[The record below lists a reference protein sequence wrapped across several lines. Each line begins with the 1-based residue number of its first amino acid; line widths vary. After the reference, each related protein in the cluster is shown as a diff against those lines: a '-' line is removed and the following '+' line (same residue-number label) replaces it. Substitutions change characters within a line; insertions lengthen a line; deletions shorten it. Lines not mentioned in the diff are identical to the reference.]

1 MKTRNPA
8 IYLPGGP
15 CTLNGVTYNPCSSTS
30 NINQRRKFTLER
42 PQDGQYLG
50 RVSEYEDGG
59 TMSYHGM
66 RLTLE
71 RRVTSGTTF
80 SGNYTWSH
88 CIGEVGATTD
98 QGPSIGTRYP
108 NLYDRHSDRG
118 NCASSRRHIVNLT
131 AVAESPKFSNRT
143 ARILAT
149 GWRLSGIYRWSTGSY
164 LTVTDGIDRAL
175 NGVGSQRPNQAQ
187 DNVFGDKSAGPLAQ
201 HISPSAFTLP
211 PAGTMNGNLG
221 RANIIGPANWTFDT
235 ALSRVFQMS
244 EKQRLEFRAEAYN
257 LTNSFRP
264 RDPGTALNTN
274 TFGQIR
280 TAFDPRI
287 LQFALKYV
295 F

>member
-1 MKTRNPA
+1 
-8 IYLPGGP
+8 
-15 CTLNGVTYNPCSSTS
+15 
-30 NINQRRKFTLER
+30 
-42 PQDGQYLG
+42 
-50 RVSEYEDGG
+50 
-59 TMSYHGM
+59 MSYHGM

-71 RRVTSGTTF
+71 RRVTSGATF

-88 CIGEVGATTD
+88 CIGEVGGTTD
-98 QGPSIGTRYP
+98 QGPSIGTGYP

-201 HISPSAFTLP
+201 YISPSAFTLP

-221 RANIIGPANWTFDT
+221 RANIIGPANWAFDT

-244 EKQRLEFRAEAYN
+244 EKQRLEFRA
-257 LTNSFRP
+257 
-264 RDPGTALNTN
+264 
-274 TFGQIR
+274 
-280 TAFDPRI
+280 
-287 LQFALKYV
+287 
-295 F
+295 